1 MGFLLSKLLPLLLY
15 PLGLGLSLG
24 VVGWLGRRRRWGPW
38 LGAGGLGLIWL
49 FAMPLTSR
57 QLIWGLEERA
67 VALVPEP
74 LPQADAVVVLGGG
87 LRPPL
92 PPRAGVEVAEG
103 GDRLLTGVR
112 LLRQQRAPLLV
123 TSGARV
129 SFTSG
134 DPAEPE
140 AIWAR
145 DLAEELGVPP
155 ERILLNPGS
164 RTTAEEAR
172 DIGALGQQLGWRR
185 ILLVTSAYH
194 LPRSLESFERG
205 SGLEVIP
212 VACDFQLPARDQFG
226 TPTAASLAMDLL
238 PSAGALELST
248 VALKEHMGSLA
259 YRLGGGLA
267 YRVGEPTPA
276 LRTSEPEAPG

>member
-24 VVGWLGRRRRWGPW
+24 VAGWLGRRRRWGPW
-38 LGAGGLGLIWL
+38 LGAGGLGVIWL

-57 QLIWGLEERA
+57 QLIWGLEEQA

-74 LPQADAVVVLGGG
+74 IPQADAVVVLGGG

-112 LLRQQRAPLLV
+112 LLNQQRAPLLV
-123 TSGARV
+123 TSGGSV

-155 ERILLNPGS
+155 ERIVLNPHS

-172 DIGALGQQLGWRR
+172 DIGELGRQRGWRR

-194 LPRSLESFERG
+194 LPRSLESFERR

-212 VACDFQLPARDQFG
+212 VACDFQLPERAQFG
-226 TPTAASLAMDLL
+226 APTAASLVMDLL
-238 PSAGALELST
+238 PSADALELST
-248 VALKEHMGSLA
+248 VAVKEHLGSLA
-259 YRLGGGLA
+259 YRL
-267 YRVGEPTPA
+267 RDRRPA
-276 LRTSEPEAPG
+276 LIPSEPGAPG

>member
-15 PLGLGLSLG
+15 PLGLGLGLG
-24 VVGWLGRRRRWGPW
+24 LAGLLGRRRRWGPW
-38 LGAGGLGLIWL
+38 LGGAGLGLIWL
-49 FAMPLTSR
+49 FALPLTSR

-67 VALVPEP
+67 LALTPAEIPV
-74 LPQADAVVVLGGG
+74 ADAVVVLGGG

-92 PPRAGVEVAEG
+92 PPRRAVEVAEG
-103 GDRLLTGVR
+103 GDRLLTGLR

-123 TSGARV
+123 TSGGWV

-134 DPAEPE
+134 DPGLPE

-164 RTTAEEAR
+164 RNTAEEAR
-172 DIGALGQQLGWRR
+172 DIGALGRRRNWRR

-194 LPRSLESFERG
+194 LPRSLESFQRH

-212 VACDFQLPARDQFG
+212 VACDFQLPDRNRFG
-226 TPTAASLAMDLL
+226 DPTAASLAQDLL
-238 PSAGALELST
+238 PSAQALELSS
-248 VALKEHMGSLA
+248 VAIKEHLGTITYTLRDRLPGGS
-259 YRLGGGLA
+259 
-267 YRVGEPTPA
+267 
-276 LRTSEPEAPG
+276 